1 MAPVVGGIVVLAMIG
16 GLLWLFAAYIS
27 RDGTET
33 SERLAPS
40 RLRVASAQGAA
51 DLVTAEGPI
60 IFPGLGTTTGE
71 RTLVLD
77 HTGDD
82 PESNWTVYFA
92 YPAGGDESCGVEQ
105 VIGTRE
111 FIDCDGNSLDVTDL
125 APPPPGVNPIVE
137 NSQLSIDLSGVTSD
151 E

>member
-1 MAPVVGGIVVLAMIG
+1 MPVLGGIVVLALIG
-16 GLLWLFAAYIS
+16 GMLWVFAAFIS
-27 RDGTET
+27 RDGAQT

-40 RLRVASAQGAA
+40 RLRVASVQSAA
-51 DLVTAEGPI
+51 DLVVEEGPI

-82 PESNWTVYFA
+82 PQTNWVVYYA
-92 YPAGGDESCGVEQ
+92 YPAGRDPSCVVEQ
-105 VIGTRE
+105 IIGTRD
-111 FIDCDGNSLDVTDL
+111 FIDCDGNSLDVSEL
-125 APPPPGVNPIVE
+125 APPPAGVNPVVE
-137 NSQLSIDLSGVTSD
+137 DSLLSIDLSGVT